1 METAEIKH
9 HIIFRKNG
17 DNKLHDPQPLKV
29 LSNIIFDS
37 NEHYII
43 HKKIISF
50 NIDIFITYKRK
61 SDRQEEF
68 IRGFIYKNN
77 SEIKITSCELFSS
90 LQLGSYCYD
99 NIIICYY

>member
-1 METAEIKH
+1 METKETKH
-9 HIIFRKNG
+9 HIIFRKS
-17 DNKLHDPQPLKV
+17 DNELHDVQPLMA

-50 NIDIFITYKRK
+50 NIDVFITYKRN
-61 SDRQEEF
+61 SDGQEEF

-77 SEIKITSCELFSS
+77 SEIKLTSCALFSS
-90 LQLGSYCYD
+90 LQLGSFCYD
-99 NIIICYY
+99 NIMICYY